1 MSLNKDDNKKK
12 PKKIKRIVFITG
24 IFLIL
29 ILLIII
35 LIREEK
41 KEDFFRKL
49 YNTEWHNSAGDTF
62 VFYSNGTCDAILKI
76 NVYENT
82 TIKVSNCT
90 YEIVDNKI
98 MANYEQKITYNGR
111 VAHNT
116 DSQEFIYNDDM
127 TQLELKLTDPEF
139 SNNKNLTIFKKYEGG
154 SNE

>member
-1 MSLNKDDNKKK
+1 MSLNKGNNKKS
-12 PKKIKRIVFITG
+12 KKIKKIIFITG

-29 ILLIII
+29 ILLVVI
-35 LIREEK
+35 LVKEEK
-41 KEDFFRKL
+41 KEDFFRKKL
-49 YNTEWHNSAGDTF
+49 YNTEWNNSGGDTF

-76 NVYENT
+76 NVYENA

-98 MANYEQKITYNGR
+98 IANYEQKMTHNGK

-127 TQLELKLTDPEF
+127 TELELTDPKY
-139 SNNKNLTIFKKYEGG
+139 SNNKNITIFKKYEGG

>member
-12 PKKIKRIVFITG
+12 SKKIKRIVFITG

-29 ILLIII
+29 ILLVVV
-35 LIREEK
+35 LVREEK
-41 KEDFFRKL
+41 KEDFLKKL

-62 VFYSNGTCDAILKI
+62 VFYSDKTCDAILGIKY
-76 NVYENT
+76 YENA
-82 TIKVSNCT
+82 TIKVFNCT

-98 MANYEQKITYNGR
+98 IANYEQKMTHNGK
-111 VAHNT
+111 VAQNE

-127 TQLELKLTDPEF
+127 TQLKLTDPKY
-139 SNNKNLTIFKKYEGG
+139 SNNEDITIFKKYEGG

>member
-1 MSLNKDDNKKK
+1 MSLNKDDNKKS
-12 PKKIKRIVFITG
+12 KKIKRIVFITG

-29 ILLIII
+29 ILLVVV
-35 LIREEK
+35 LVREEK
-41 KEDFFRKL
+41 KEDFLKKL

-62 VFYSNGTCDAILKI
+62 VFYSNKTCDAILGI
-76 NVYENT
+76 NVYKNA

-98 MANYEQKITYNGR
+98 IANYEQKITDNGR

-139 SNNKNLTIFKKYEGG
+139 SNNKNITIFKKYEGG